1 MKNLIRTLSLLKE
14 KALPI
19 LNQTLC
25 YRDGKILYT
34 DLVQNVTIHSN
45 LDIEQTVYNKYL
57 VKIGGEDKF
66 PILRQLKDK
75 VLCVS
80 LEAKTFEIL
89 FKNLAKYTGKDTLT
103 VNEKFTGVFFNKELQ
118 CISAC
123 DTHRFKTVPCE
134 VLESVSISN
143 TLTSDIWKIIKFFK
157 SDIIR
162 IYQDL
167 DYVEITDDKNFSITI
182 KRIEH
187 LPDVKEVTPELYS
200 YRVKI
205 ETDLKTLKD
214 EIPVLISFQDSLT
227 ALLFDIENK
236 VCIVQNTDFDYKK
249 SWDIT
254 LIEEEHTADLSNLS
268 LFMPYLAKS
277 ISTDLPYNFGINLNF
292 LESTEFRYE
301 SFKNAMIHV

>member
-1 MKNLIRTLSLLKE
+1 MKNLIRTLSLLKD
-14 KALPI
+14 KALPVI
-19 LNQTLC
+19 NQTLC

-57 VKIGGEDKF
+57 VKIGGEGDF
-66 PILRQLKDK
+66 PTFRELKDK

-80 LEAKTFEIL
+80 LESKRFEIL
-89 FKNLAKYTGKDTLT
+89 FKDIVKYTGKETIT
-103 VNEKFTGVFFNKELQ
+103 NERFTGVFFNKELQ

-123 DTHRFKTVPCE
+123 DTHRFKTVPCG

-143 TLTSDIWKIIKFFK
+143 TLTNDVWKIIKFFK
-157 SDIIR
+157 SDIMNV
-162 IYQDL
+162 YQDSE
-167 DYVEITDDKNFSITI
+167 YIEITDDKNFSITI

-187 LPDVKEVTPELYS
+187 LPDVKVVTPELYT

-205 ETDLKTLKD
+205 HADLKELKD
-214 EIPVLISFQDSLT
+214 EIAVLKSFQDKLSSLW
-227 ALLFDIENK
+227 FDIENR
-236 VCIVQNTDFDYKK
+236 VCVVQNTDFEYRK
-249 SWDIT
+249 SWNIT

>member
-1 MKNLIRTLSLLKE
+1 MKNLIRTLSLLKD
-14 KALPI
+14 KALPVI
-19 LNQTLC
+19 NQTLC

-57 VKIGGEDKF
+57 VKIGGEGDF
-66 PILRQLKDK
+66 PTFRELKDK

-80 LEAKTFEIL
+80 LESKRFEIL
-89 FKNLAKYTGKDTLT
+89 FKDIVKYTGKETIT
-103 VNEKFTGVFFNKELQ
+103 NERFTGVFFNKELQ

-123 DTHRFKTVPCE
+123 DTHRFKTVPCG

-143 TLTSDIWKIIKFFK
+143 TLTNDVWKIIKFFK
-157 SDIIR
+157 SDIIN

-167 DYVEITDDKNFSITI
+167 DYVEITDDKNFSITMR
-182 KRIEH
+182 RIEH
-187 LPDVKEVTPELYS
+187 LPDVKVVTPELYT

-205 ETDLKTLKD
+205 HADLKELKD
-214 EIPVLISFQDSLT
+214 EIAVLKSFQDKLSSLW
-227 ALLFDIENK
+227 FDIENR
-236 VCIVQNTDFDYKK
+236 VCVVQNTDFEYRK
-249 SWDIT
+249 SWNIT